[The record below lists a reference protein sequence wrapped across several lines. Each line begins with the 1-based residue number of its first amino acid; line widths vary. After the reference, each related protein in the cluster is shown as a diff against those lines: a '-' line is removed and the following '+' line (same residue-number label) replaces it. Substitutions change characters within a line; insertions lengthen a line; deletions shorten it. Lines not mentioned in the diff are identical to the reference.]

1 MESQHV
7 QKPWNLG
14 LKPPKPVQNAD
25 ETTFFWLF
33 VDAKVWMRVN
43 LRARLVPRNADVL
56 IWSQHPMNSS
66 KHVLHVHWDSWPTP
80 MLVYIF
86 DVSSW
91 ILLILGTRHVKHQMI
106 FKVHS
111 SPMCVEQR
119 DITRPFQFG
128 CNSRILEGFW
138 RGCLLGATM
147 ATWHGLPIA
156 RCPAEH
162 VSGPGST
169 NRSHQ
174 RQKSEKH
181 WGSWRF

>member
-1 MESQHV
+1 MEFGV
-7 QKPWNLG
+7 
-14 LKPPKPVQNAD
+14 
-25 ETTFFWLF
+25 ETTETSTECRRDDFFLTF
-33 VDAKVWMRVN
+33 CGCESLDAGQFTSQ
-43 LRARLVPRNADVL
+43 ARPKKCRCFWFGLNT
-56 IWSQHPMNSS
+56 Q
-66 KHVLHVHWDSWPTP
+66 
-80 MLVYIF
+80 
-86 DVSSW
+86 W
-91 ILLILGTRHVKHQMI
+91 ILANMCCMFTGTLDPLLCWCISLMSPLEFCWILGTRHVKHQMI

-119 DITRPFQFG
+119 DITRPFQLG